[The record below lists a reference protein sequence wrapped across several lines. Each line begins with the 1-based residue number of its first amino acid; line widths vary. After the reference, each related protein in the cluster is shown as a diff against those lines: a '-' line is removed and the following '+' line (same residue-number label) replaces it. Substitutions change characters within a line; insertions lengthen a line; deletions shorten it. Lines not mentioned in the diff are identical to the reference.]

1 MTRKGAT
8 PAALGQLGLIPGSM
22 GAPRHVTNVVVE
34 LDLAAQA
41 SCGGGRPGRSCTALS
56 RQQMKK
62 REAGEDAV
70 PVLLFIAIPIFS
82 FSCEVR
88 KLKYKLS

>member
-1 MTRKGAT
+1 
-8 PAALGQLGLIPGSM
+8 
-22 GAPRHVTNVVVE
+22 
-34 LDLAAQA
+34 
-41 SCGGGRPGRSCTALS
+41 
-56 RQQMKK
+56 MKK

-88 KLKYKLS
+88 KLKYKFNYTQYVLVYIP